1 MPGAKAATIA
11 ACAVRGSVVHFSGHQ
26 ATEAAI
32 KLTSLATF
40 AGEQGTSSIKKFEY
54 GCTNDQIESERAGT
68 CSLKMPD
75 PVWMVALRALSMVNN
90 SDVEYNILEKNCE
103 LFCCWCELGAR
114 SGIVNF
120 ASPEKRAI
128 GQSDPERF
136 RRLSSLTSSLVQSLG
151 FRDAHVA
158 AATAAVDTAAQSAL
172 KHSDSVTALASVFLR
187 APPSTKDGNLNPPK
201 SVDVAVNSNDITR
214 SISVVDA
221 IVIGI
226 SENPRLLQNT
236 EYITSPMTPD
246 EWKSALQSALF
257 NIDRV
262 ASRT

>member
-1 MPGAKAATIA
+1 VGLIFTRRP
-11 ACAVRGSVVHFSGHQ
+11 CS
-26 ATEAAI
+26 
-32 KLTSLATF
+32 
-40 AGEQGTSSIKKFEY
+40 AG
-54 GCTNDQIESERAGT
+54 
-68 CSLKMPD
+68 
-75 PVWMVALRALSMVNN
+75 
-90 SDVEYNILEKNCE
+90 
-103 LFCCWCELGAR
+103 

-187 APPSTKDGNLNPPK
+187 APPSTKDGNLSRYRAIVAKIFALVPSDPPK

-214 SISVVDA
+214 SRSF
-221 IVIGI
+221 
-226 SENPRLLQNT
+226 T
-236 EYITSPMTPD
+236 FTP
-246 EWKSALQSALF
+246 L
-257 NIDRV
+257 
-262 ASRT
+262 